1 MGTPARLRSQSAAC
15 GKPSQ
20 PTKPLRGGF
29 SGRKPSAHTLLFQHA
44 RSQSSEYTIK
54 GGKIAFK
61 SSQSSVPRN
70 PEDSCVGNHHSLEI
84 DLKGL
89 QTDT

>member
-1 MGTPARLRSQSAAC
+1 MGGNT
-15 GKPSQ
+15 
-20 PTKPLRGGF
+20 
-29 SGRKPSAHTLLFQHA
+29 SAHTLLFQHA
-44 RSQSSEYTIK
+44 RSQSSEYNIK

-61 SSQSSVPRN
+61 SSQSSAPRN
-70 PEDSCVGNHHSLEI
+70 PEDSCAGNHHSLET